1 MSKEAKFSR
10 RVLWAEFF
18 SAALL
23 CAIAILLSELS
34 FDPLYGFGPHEAG
47 HLVGYAGLVIGMICF
62 IQPAVTVQAHRRW
75 TQLIAASV
83 ATFAAIWLGNFC
95 GKIPA
100 DIARLLSVVLV
111 ISLGASIFFGNLLHG
126 VARRWPLLC
135 AAASCL
141 MFSGYW
147 ELFLQ
152 PFVAVYDSGRRGW
165 IQWPQ
170 VVSDAIGICIGLII
184 AKRNRKVTNSA
195 AFVRS
200 GQKGFDGD
208 AVDDASAGHRR

>member
-23 CAIAILLSELS
+23 CAIAILLSELA

-62 IQPAVTVQAHRRW
+62 IQAAVTVQAHRRW

-111 ISLGASIFFGNLLHG
+111 ISLGASIFFREF
-126 VARRWPLLC
+126 APR
-135 AAASCL
+135 SCTAL
-141 MFSGYW
+141 
-147 ELFLQ
+147 
-152 PFVAVYDSGRRGW
+152 
-165 IQWPQ
+165 
-170 VVSDAIGICIGLII
+170 
-184 AKRNRKVTNSA
+184 
-195 AFVRS
+195 
-200 GQKGFDGD
+200 
-208 AVDDASAGHRR
+208 ASAVCRSFMPDVFRILGAVPTAVCRSLR